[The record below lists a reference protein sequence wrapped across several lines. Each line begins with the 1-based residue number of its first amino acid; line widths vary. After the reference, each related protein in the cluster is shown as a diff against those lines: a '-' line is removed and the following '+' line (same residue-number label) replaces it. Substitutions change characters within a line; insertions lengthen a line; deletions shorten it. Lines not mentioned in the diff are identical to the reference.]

1 MLVHGGLECRFVSS
15 SDVLLFQLLE
25 QSSVCTLLPCLRQL
39 FQALPQFNC
48 AASKYHYPYTTSL
61 LTLVTDVDMASKA
74 LLGFNAAAAIGAL
87 ALYLNGA
94 RVVLDS
100 TSGEAQPAVDIVQ
113 MSHAEPPLSSGGK
126 ENNYTCTHSEMKP
139 KFLSYDPIMVY
150 IENFITPYETEHLKK
165 LA

>member
-1 MLVHGGLECRFVSS
+1 
-15 SDVLLFQLLE
+15 
-25 QSSVCTLLPCLRQL
+25 
-39 FQALPQFNC
+39 
-48 AASKYHYPYTTSL
+48 
-61 LTLVTDVDMASKA
+61 MASKA
-74 LLGFNAAAAIGAL
+74 LIGFNAAAAIGAF

-100 TSGEAQPAVDIVQ
+100 NSGEAQPVDIVQ
-113 MSHAEPPLSSGGK
+113 TSHTEPPLSSDGK
-126 ENNYTCTHSEMKP
+126 GSNYTCTHSEMKP

>member
-1 MLVHGGLECRFVSS
+1 
-15 SDVLLFQLLE
+15 
-25 QSSVCTLLPCLRQL
+25 
-39 FQALPQFNC
+39 
-48 AASKYHYPYTTSL
+48 
-61 LTLVTDVDMASKA
+61 MASKA
-74 LLGFNAAAAIGAL
+74 LLGFNAAAAIGAF

-100 TSGEAQPAVDIVQ
+100 GEAQPAIDIVQ
-113 MSHAEPPLSSGGK
+113 TSHTEPPLSSGGK
-126 ENNYTCTHSEMKP
+126 GNNYTCTHSEMKP